1 MAKRI
6 VKGTVVVKR
15 PDDKK
20 EGTFKRVVPTIGQP
34 FDFTADEIKD
44 FDRITPGV
52 LAKVDAEDDPVDTAS
67 ATPAEAKDEKPA
79 PKPKPKPAKDDE
91 DL

>member
-52 LAKVDAEDDPVDTAS
+52 LAKVDAEDDPVDTAPS
-67 ATPAEAKDEKPA
+67 APADSKADKPA
-79 PKPKPKPAKDDE
+79 PKKNAPAKDDE